1 MVKLIIDKREAK
13 LYQCI
18 LDFIESAGIVGVQ
31 VEDAVLELGDIHIV
45 DSVSNSILLIVER
58 KTFADLLA
66 SIKDGRYAE
75 QSYRLIGS
83 GIIPQGCR
91 NRVIYLIE
99 GIFSQLTREQDRRTV
114 VSCLTSL
121 NQIKGFSIMK
131 TATPQESAW
140 HLVYMAQKIERD
152 LKEGKTLYNPM
163 PNADSVQPTHTPT
176 HTVEV
181 SAKDYCEVV
190 KKTKKEN
197 ITKENIGEIFLCQI
211 PGISAQSATAILR
224 PFAERGNAF
233 LAFLDEIRANPGYL
247 DTIYIENDGKRRKL
261 GSNVIRACREYLET

>member
-45 DSVSNSILLIVER
+45 DSISNSILLIVER

-152 LKEGKTLYNPM
+152 LKEGKTLYNTD
-163 PNADSVQPTHTPT
+163 AIQPTPT
-176 HTVEV
+176 LSVEV

-247 DTIYIENDGKRRKL
+247 DTIYIENEGKRRKL
-261 GSNVIRACREYLET
+261 GSNVIRACREFLIQGESV